1 MNIQFKKSKRKV
13 QTTNGERVYKTYID
27 IEYSNHITEKELLY
41 LIKDKYKIPHY
52 CVLATLEAIQ
62 DICKRELQNGAIIR
76 IPFLGSLRLKAI
88 RARHEISHDI
98 PTNIQGK
105 CLSINFLPDKSLR
118 KTIKDS

>member
-27 IEYSNHITEKELLY
+27 IEYSNLISEEDLLNI
-41 LIKDKYKIPHY
+41 IKDCYKIPNY
-52 CVLATLEAIQ
+52 RVLATLEAIQ
-62 DICKRELQNGAIIR
+62 EVCIRELQNGAIIR

-88 RARHEISHDI
+88 RARSNKQNDDFSSTH
-98 PTNIQGK
+98 GK

-118 KTIKDS
+118 ETIKDS